1 MATEVAPGIHRLGN
15 ELVNFYVVEDG
26 ERLMLVDAG
35 LPGFLGELE
44 EFLHERRR
52 GLSSVEAVL
61 LTHAHGDHVG
71 IAEPVRAAGA
81 AVHVHEADAEMART
95 AKYPERERS
104 LRPYLR
110 HGTTWALL
118 WMGLRNGA
126 ARSVRIAAV
135 EPFGDDA
142 ALDLPGLPGVVPTP
156 GHSEGHVVFHFP
168 ERGALIAGD
177 ALCTRNPLTGRTGP
191 QIMPGAFSISSPRA
205 VASLERIEPLEAGV
219 LLVGHGD
226 PWTGGVAAAV
236 ARAREAGPS

>member
-35 LPGFLGELE
+35 LPGFLGQLD
-44 EFLHERRR
+44 EFLAGRP
-52 GLSSVEAVL
+52 VEAVL

-71 IAEPVRAAGA
+71 VAEPLRRRGA
-81 AVHVHEADAEMART
+81 TVHVHERDAQMART
-95 AKYPERERS
+95 AKYPPRERS

-110 HGTTWALL
+110 HGTAWALL
-118 WMGLRNGA
+118 WTGVRNGA

-142 ALDLPGLPGVVPTP
+142 SLDLPGRPRVVPTP
-156 GHSEGHVVFHFP
+156 GHSDGHVVFHFP
-168 ERGALIAGD
+168 DRGAVIAGD
-177 ALCTRNPLTGRTGP
+177 ALCTRNPLTGRAGP

-205 VASLERIEPLEAGV
+205 MASLERIEPLDAGV

-226 PWTGGVAAAV
+226 PWTGGLAAAV